1 MPSETSLPQLP
12 CGGKPACRGWKIYCF
27 LTGRTSTDG
36 GGGFSGAPN
45 LCRSHAIPGLKFGP
59 LDRSNELAAHWCL
72 GLYLNEADLGRRA
85 LSKCAQ
91 GSSSNKSDD
100 GERNSK
106 FDLRASV
113 VHCHLRGIAA

>member
-1 MPSETSLPQLP
+1 MNCRAAGDPQDGL
-12 CGGKPACRGWKIYCF
+12 ARQ
-27 LTGRTSTDG
+27 TGTILLISVHARLQ
-36 GGGFSGAPN
+36 SGAPN
-45 LCRSHAIPGLKFGP
+45 LCRSHAIPGPKFGP

-100 GERNSK
+100 GEPNSK